1 MASNSQQN
9 ILRSWTLADTILEFY
24 GYAPGVAD
32 ALPKHVH
39 EEYQFCFSVDFP
51 GEYYYRGTFYA
62 VPTTSLSVIHPDEV
76 HSARDVDDRPTFS
89 SYRVMYIKPEML
101 QRLASEIGDRA
112 TSYPFFPTPII
123 LDPDLAHRYMRLHLA
138 VEEGNSALEQEERL
152 LSVLEQFMLRYAE
165 IRPTPRA
172 IGSEQQRVRRV
183 REYLAEHLTENIYLA
198 QLSELVNLSPYHLSR
213 VFAQEVG
220 LPPHRYQIQLRVAR
234 ARILLSQGLSLQTV
248 AEQTGFAD
256 QNHLARHFKR
266 LLRVTPGHYAAQN
279 SKIVRDT
286 NDE

>member
-1 MASNSQQN
+1 MTSNSEQN
-9 ILRSWTLADTILEFY
+9 ILRSWTLPDTVLEFY
-24 GYAPGVAD
+24 SYAPGAAD

-76 HSARDVDDRPTFS
+76 HSARDLDDRPTFS
-89 SYRVMYIKPEML
+89 SYRVMYINPELL
-101 QRLASEIGDRA
+101 QRLASEISNR
-112 TSYPFFPTPII
+112 TTNYPFFPTPII
-123 LDPDLAHRYMRLHLA
+123 IDPDLARQYTNLHLA
-138 VEEGNSALEQEERL
+138 VEAGNSALEQEERL
-152 LSVLEQFMLRYAE
+152 ISVLEQFILRYAE
-165 IRPTPRA
+165 IRPTPRT
-172 IGSEQQRVRRV
+172 IGSEQQRVRQV
-183 REYLAEHLTENIYLA
+183 REYLAEHLTENISLA

-213 VFAQEVG
+213 VFAREVG

-234 ARILLSQGLSLQTV
+234 ARILLSQGRSLQTV

-266 LLRVTPGHYAAQN
+266 LVRVTPGHYVAH